1 MYEGMQS
8 VILLSIISIVIVF
21 IVLGLLALLMVGLR
35 KTMAFISKKTVE
47 EKGIVE
53 EEKAT
58 PVPKEAISTEETENE
73 EIVSVISAAVA
84 NYLYSNA
91 SAQPLSII
99 SIKRIMPQALNYWV
113 ISGRQNMMM
122 ERISISSR
130 KKEEFSK

>member
-1 MYEGMQS
+1 MYEGLQGAI
-8 VILLSIISIVIVF
+8 VLSIISIVIVF

-35 KTMAFISKKTVE
+35 KVMAFTSKKTAKE
-47 EKGIVE
+47 EKVIVK

-84 NYLYSNA
+84 NYLHSTV

-99 SIKRIMPQALNYWV
+99 SIKRIMPQALNYWA
-113 ISGRQNMMM
+113 ITGRQNMMA

-130 KKEEFSK
+130 KKGGI

>member
-1 MYEGMQS
+1 MYEGLQGAI
-8 VILLSIISIVIVF
+8 VLSIISMVIVF

-35 KTMAFISKKTVE
+35 KVMAFTSKKTAKE
-47 EKGIVE
+47 EKVIVK

-84 NYLYSNA
+84 NYLHSTS

-99 SIKRIMPQALNYWV
+99 SIKRIMPQTLNYWA
-113 ISGRQNMMM
+113 ISGRQNMMA

-130 KKEEFSK
+130 KKGGI

>member
-1 MYEGMQS
+1 MYEGLQGAI
-8 VILLSIISIVIVF
+8 VLSIISMVIVF

-35 KTMAFISKKTVE
+35 KVMAFTSKKTAKE
-47 EKGIVE
+47 EKVIVK

-58 PVPKEAISTEETENE
+58 PVPEEAISIVETQNE

-84 NYLYSNA
+84 NYLHSTS

-99 SIKRIMPQALNYWV
+99 SIKRIMPQTLNYWA
-113 ISGRQNMMM
+113 ISGRQNMMA

-130 KKEEFSK
+130 KKGGI

>member
-1 MYEGMQS
+1 MYEGLQGAI
-8 VILLSIISIVIVF
+8 VLSIISIVIVF

-35 KTMAFISKKTVE
+35 KIMAFISKKTVE
-47 EKGIVE
+47 EKGIVK
-53 EEKAT
+53 EEKTT

-84 NYLYSNA
+84 NYLHSTA

-99 SIKRIMPQALNYWV
+99 SIKRIMPQTLNYWA
-113 ISGRQNMMM
+113 ITGRQNMMA

-130 KKEEFSK
+130 KKGGI

>member
-1 MYEGMQS
+1 MYEGLQGAI
-8 VILLSIISIVIVF
+8 VLSIISIVIVF

-35 KTMAFISKKTVE
+35 KVMAFTSNKTVKE
-47 EKGIVE
+47 EKDIVK

-84 NYLYSNA
+84 NYLHSTA

-99 SIKRIMPQALNYWV
+99 SIKRIMPQTLNYWA
-113 ISGRQNMMM
+113 ISGRQNMMA

-130 KKEEFSK
+130 KKGGI

>member
-1 MYEGMQS
+1 MYEGLQGAI
-8 VILLSIISIVIVF
+8 VLSIISIVIVF

-47 EKGIVE
+47 EKGIVK

-84 NYLYSNA
+84 NYLHSTA

-99 SIKRIMPQALNYWV
+99 SIKRIMPQALNYWA
-113 ISGRQNMMM
+113 ITGRQNMMA

-130 KKEEFSK
+130 KKGGI